1 MSRAWLL
8 LALALLLGAVNPA
21 AAEQWAIDRSASR
34 LAFVATWEGTEFEG
48 IFRRFEADIRF
59 DPHRLAASGFD
70 VTVDVTSAD
79 TNSADRDAA
88 LADPE
93 WFFFERY
100 PQATFVTSAIR
111 SVGNGRY
118 EADATL
124 TVKGVSRTMVLPF
137 TWRASGDGAKMDGEV
152 VLRRTDF
159 NIGEGEWAEGDIIGL
174 DVRVI
179 VDLTVNRLAGGDL
192 PSR

>member
-8 LALALLLGAVNPA
+8 LALGLLIEAVDPA
-21 AAEQWAIDRSASR
+21 WAEPWAIDRSASR
-34 LAFVATWEGTEFEG
+34 LAFVATWEGSGFEG

-93 WFFFERY
+93 WFFSERY
-100 PQATFVTSAIR
+100 PRATFVTSAIR
-111 SVGNGRY
+111 SMGNGRY

-124 TVKGVSRTMVLPF
+124 TIKGVSRSVVLPF
-137 TWRASGDGAKMDGEV
+137 TWRESGGRAEMDGEA
-152 VLRRTDF
+152 VLHRTDF
-159 NIGEGEWAEGDIIGL
+159 NIGEGEWAEGDVIGL
-174 DVRVI
+174 DVRVR
-179 VDLTVNRLAGGDL
+179 VDLALTQL
-192 PSR
+192 PANDMPGR